1 MDFTGSLQS
10 NPINPDLSICVKE
23 PQLQPFVNL
32 TKMTTTQSGGVF
44 QPSPATA
51 YILSSDLG
59 SVFCASPLDGKHCIY
74 LGTLLCV

>member
-32 TKMTTTQSGGVF
+32 TKMSTTQSGGFF
-44 QPSPATA
+44 QPLPATA
-51 YILSSDLG
+51 YIYHL
-59 SVFCASPLDGKHCIY
+59 I
-74 LGTLLCV
+74 